1 MAQVDYDN
9 TSEIQ
14 DVLLQ
19 IGVPANL
26 AGFAYITS
34 AVQLVLADSNRL
46 QNIVKGLYVSVA
58 TIYNTTPQ
66 RVERGIRHAISRAWI
81 QGDMEYIHFLFKN
94 SVNPMKGTPTNTQF
108 IARLYYYFVNSYKKQ
123 NLN

>member
-9 TSEIQ
+9 TVEIQ

-58 TIYNTTPQ
+58 NIYNTTPQ
-66 RVERGIRHAISRAWI
+66 RVERGIRHAIARTWS
-81 QGDMEYIHFLFKN
+81 QGNVEFIHFLFKN
-94 SVNPMKGTPTNTQF
+94 SVNPLKGTPTNTQF
-108 IARLYYYFVNSYKKQ
+108 IARLYYYFVNNRNKQ
-123 NLN
+123 NF